1 MADVGVHRKGEVDL
15 TSLLAR
21 LRKRAGKDVGAIGSF
36 VGVIRGK
43 SCDGESVRHMRYE
56 AADEAVAKL
65 AEIAGDVEKRPG
77 IKMVMI
83 HHVVDQ
89 ITPGEDAV
97 YVLVAGSGRA
107 EVFKALP
114 EIMDRVKTDVPI
126 WKEEV
131 TDKKRRWGHELG
143 HGKKRAKGR

>member
-1 MADVGVHRKGEVDL
+1 MPDVGVHRKGEVDL
-15 TSLLAR
+15 PSLLAR
-21 LRKRAGKDVGAIGSF
+21 MRKRLGKDAGAIGCF

-43 SCDGESVRHMRYE
+43 SFDGEAVKKMRYE

-65 AEIAGDVEKRPG
+65 KEIAADIESRPG

-89 ITPGEDAV
+89 ISPGDDAI
-97 YVLVAGSGRA
+97 YVLVAGGHRT
-107 EVFKALP
+107 EVFQALP
-114 EIMDRVKTDVPI
+114 EIMDRVKTDVPV

-131 TDKKRRWGHELG
+131 TGKKRRWGHELD
-143 HGKKRAKGR
+143 HKKKRTTRR

>member
-1 MADVGVHRKGEVDL
+1 MPDVGVHRKGEVGL
-15 TSLLAR
+15 PSLLTR
-21 LRKRAGKDVGAIGSF
+21 MRKKLGTDTGAIGCF

-43 SCDGESVRHMRYE
+43 SYDGEIVKRMCYE
-56 AADEAVAKL
+56 AADEATMKL
-65 AEIAGDVEKRPG
+65 EEIAKDIESRPG

-89 ITPGEDAV
+89 ISPGDDAI
-97 YVLVAGSGRA
+97 YVLVAGGHRT

-126 WKEEV
+126 WKEEI
-131 TDKKRRWGHELG
+131 TGKKRRWGHELG
-143 HGKKRAKGR
+143 HEERRTSSR